1 MKRRHWLKTMGAAVA
16 GLTVLTRVRA
26 GAGDGSEARRTEN
39 EKGLAPA
46 KAREARRY
54 VMGFET
60 ELMR

>member
-1 MKRRHWLKTMGAAVA
+1 M
-16 GLTVLTRVRA
+16 TVLTRVRA
-26 GAGDGSEARRTEN
+26 GADDGSEARRAES
-39 EKGLAPA
+39 EKDLMPA